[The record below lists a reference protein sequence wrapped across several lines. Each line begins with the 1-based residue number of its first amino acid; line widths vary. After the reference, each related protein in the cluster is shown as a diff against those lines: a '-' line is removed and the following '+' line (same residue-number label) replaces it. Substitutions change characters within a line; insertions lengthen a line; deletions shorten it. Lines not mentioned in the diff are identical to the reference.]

1 MSLARLRFRTR
12 YAEFAHAH
20 GSLNLIPLVDI
31 LTAIVFFSLL
41 SAAGLKT
48 ALASFDVAQPPTM
61 EAAGVSKSG
70 PASDPDVVLR
80 VDRDRFVLRYWAG
93 ERVISRSN
101 TTPEASLA
109 ALQRTLTELTRELG
123 RPAHVTVVPSD
134 HIVYDD
140 LIRVLDQVHQAE
152 PHSISFGIRTRR

>member
-1 MSLARLRFRTR
+1 MR

-41 SAAGLKT
+41 SAAGLKS

-61 EAAGVSKSG
+61 DAEAAAKSG
-70 PASDPDVVLR
+70 SAPDPDVVLR
-80 VDRDRFVLRYWAG
+80 VDRDRFVLRYG
-93 ERVISRSN
+93 TGKRVISRA

-109 ALQRTLTELTRELG
+109 ALERTLAEVTRELG

-134 HIVYDD
+134 HVVYDD
-140 LIRVLDQVHQAE
+140 LIRVLDQVRQVK
-152 PHSISFGIRTRR
+152 PRSISFGMRARQ